1 MFSRTGNTRRS
12 NHSIFFPQH
21 YGSPVNDAMEESEKN
36 RGRWL
41 MLCQINKI
49 RTSPAISFP
58 VYDLGH
64 RRYFGNL
71 TIANARAGCSNVN
84 LPRFFS
90 LSHLWRSWSHW

>member
-1 MFSRTGNTRRS
+1 MKFLRLQEVDDWLTKSLALVFPAHWRMNT
-12 NHSIFFPQH
+12 
-21 YGSPVNDAMEESEKN
+21 ESEKN

-41 MLCQINKI
+41 MICQINKI

-71 TIANARAGCSNVN
+71 TIATARTGCSNVN

-90 LSHLWRSWSHW
+90 LSMRRLRRR